1 VNTDA
6 PWPSLSQARARV
18 LGIQAKLHR
27 WSTGDTTARFDDL
40 FNLVVDPAFLVMAW
54 ERVAGNRGARTA
66 GVDRV
71 TARAITA
78 EGPAAVTAFLTDL
91 REQVKSGTFAPAP
104 VRQRLIPKSPGKYR
118 RLGIPTVTDRVVQA
132 CLMLVLEP
140 IFEADFHP
148 SSYGF
153 RPRRRAGDAVAEVQM
168 FASRSYEWVFEG
180 DITACFDEIDHTA
193 LMGRV
198 RRRIGDKRVLALIKA
213 FLKAGILSEDQV
225 HRESNTGTPQGGILS
240 PLLANIALEVLDEH
254 FAQVWAAISPTRV
267 DRSRRRRHGL
277 PVYRLVRYADDFV
290 VLVSGTREHAE
301 ALRDQV
307 GDVLAPMGLRLS
319 PEKTTVVHIDDGF
332 DFLGFRIQRHRKPGT
347 APRRGRAR
355 PVPAPGAAG
364 HPRPPRDEG
373 RPAVCRAADP
383 AHRRRAADRQ
393 AGRSTPHV
401 VRGRGACRGR
411 GDLGD
416 LPADDR
422 RLPPRRPPP
431 RPRAHGQPDCLD
443 QQRCPQGA
451 GRTHQARQ
459 DAEEARRRR
468 ARLLRPAPHL
478 QRAHRG
484 DL

>member
-1 VNTDA
+1 
-6 PWPSLSQARARV
+6 
-18 LGIQAKLHR
+18 
-27 WSTGDTTARFDDL
+27 
-40 FNLVVDPAFLVMAW
+40 
-54 ERVAGNRGARTA
+54 
-66 GVDRV
+66 
-71 TARAITA
+71 
-78 EGPAAVTAFLTDL
+78 
-91 REQVKSGTFAPAP
+91 
-104 VRQRLIPKSPGKYR
+104 
-118 RLGIPTVTDRVVQA
+118 
-132 CLMLVLEP
+132 MLVLEP

-153 RPRRRAGDAVAEVQM
+153 RPRRRAWDAVAEVQM

-347 APRRGRAR
+347 GKRYVYTFAAKKSVASIRRKVKAITKQGTNHA
-355 PVPAPGAAG
+355 
-364 HPRPPRDEG
+364 
-373 RPAVCRAADP
+373 
-383 AHRRRAADRQ
+383 
-393 AGRSTPHV
+393 
-401 VRGRGACRGR
+401 
-411 GDLGD
+411 LGD
-416 LPADDR
+416 L
-422 RLPPRRPPP
+422 L
-431 RPRAHGQPDCLD
+431 
-443 QQRCPQGA
+443 
-451 GRTHQARQ
+451 RQ
-459 DAEEARRRR
+459 LNPVLRGWTAYFRHAVAKATFGHLRHYTWNRVIRWLRNKHRKTGWKALRRRYGPTGWWPR
-468 ARLLRPAPHL
+468 DGETALFDPASVTVTRYRYRGVIPSRWAAL
-478 QRAHRG
+478 AHIA
-484 DL
+484 

>member
-319 PEKTTVVHIDDGF
+319 PEENHRGPHRRRVRLPRVPHPAAPEAG
-332 DFLGFRIQRHRKPGT
+332 HRKAIRLHLRGQEVGGLDPPQGQGDHETRHEPRIRRPAAPAQSGAAGLDGLLPSRGGQGHFRTPAPLHVEPGHPMAAEQT
-347 APRRGRAR
+347 SQDGVEGPPATIRAHRLVAPRRGDGI
-355 PVPAPGAAG
+355 V
-364 HPRPPRDEG
+364 
-373 RPAVCRAADP
+373 
-383 AHRRRAADRQ
+383 
-393 AGRSTPHV
+393 
-401 VRGRGACRGR
+401 
-411 GDLGD
+411 
-416 LPADDR
+416 
-422 RLPPRRPPP
+422 
-431 RPRAHGQPDCLD
+431 
-443 QQRCPQGA
+443 
-451 GRTHQARQ
+451 
-459 DAEEARRRR
+459 
-468 ARLLRPAPHL
+468 
-478 QRAHRG
+478 
-484 DL
+484 